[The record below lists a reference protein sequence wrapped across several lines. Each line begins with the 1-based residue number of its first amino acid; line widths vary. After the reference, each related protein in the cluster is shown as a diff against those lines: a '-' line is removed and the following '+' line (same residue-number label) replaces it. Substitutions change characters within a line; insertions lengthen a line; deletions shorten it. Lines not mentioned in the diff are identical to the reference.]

1 MTAPDPFRLDGRRAL
16 ITGASRGIGRAIAA
30 AYAQAG
36 ARLALSAHTAPNLE
50 QVAGQVRELGAEV
63 HTFGADLTD
72 PQAPTRLVEHA
83 AEALGG
89 LDIVVNNAGDAG
101 HDGLTLDVYRRLL
114 HVNLRAPVLITQAA
128 RPFLLESDAPVVINL
143 SSVSARLGGPDPYG
157 PLKSALSSYT
167 VGLAREWGKDGIR
180 VVAIAPGVIETDM
193 TASYTSEDWWTGNL
207 AARVALGRNGRVEE
221 IAGVARFLASDAAAY
236 ITGAVIPVDGGWV
249 HQF

>member
-36 ARLALSAHTAPNLE
+36 ARLALSARTAANLE
-50 QVAGQVRELGAEV
+50 QVAGQVREHGAEV
-63 HTFGADLTD
+63 HTFGAHLTD
-72 PQAPTRLVEHA
+72 AQAPTRLVEHA

-157 PLKSALSSYT
+157 PLKAALSSYT

-221 IAGVARFLASDAAAY
+221 IAGVAQFLASDAAAY

>member
-1 MTAPDPFRLDGRRAL
+1 MTAPDPIRLDGRRAL

-30 AYAQAG
+30 AYARAG
-36 ARLALSAHTAPNLE
+36 ARLALSARTAANLE
-50 QVAGQVRELGAEV
+50 QVAGQVREHGAEV

-72 PQAPTRLVEHA
+72 AQAPTRLVEHA

-101 HDGLTLDVYRRLL
+101 HDGLTLNVYRRLL

-157 PLKSALSSYT
+157 PLKAALSSYT

-180 VVAIAPGVIETDM
+180 VVAIAPGVIETEM

-221 IAGVARFLASDAAAY
+221 IAGVAQFLASDAAAY

>member
-30 AYAQAG
+30 AYARAG
-36 ARLALSAHTAPNLE
+36 ARLALSARTAANLE
-50 QVAGQVRELGAEV
+50 QVAGQVREHGAEV

-72 PQAPTRLVEHA
+72 AQAPTRLVEHA

-101 HDGLTLDVYRRLL
+101 HDGLTLNVYRRLL

-157 PLKSALSSYT
+157 PLKAALSSYT

-180 VVAIAPGVIETDM
+180 VVAIAPGVIETEM

>member
-30 AYAQAG
+30 AYARAG
-36 ARLALSAHTAPNLE
+36 ARLALSARTAANLE
-50 QVAGQVRELGAEV
+50 QVAGQVREHGAEV

-72 PQAPTRLVEHA
+72 AQAPTRLVEHA

-157 PLKSALSSYT
+157 PLKAALSSYT

-180 VVAIAPGVIETDM
+180 VVAIAPGVIETEM

-207 AARVALGRNGRVEE
+207 AERVALGRNGRVEE

>member
-36 ARLALSAHTAPNLE
+36 ARLALSARTAANLG
-50 QVAGQVRELGAEV
+50 QVAGQVREHGAEV

-72 PQAPTRLVEHA
+72 AQAPTRLVKHA

-89 LDIVVNNAGDAG
+89 LDIVVNNAADAG

-157 PLKSALSSYT
+157 PLKAALSSYT

-180 VVAIAPGVIETDM
+180 VVAIAPGVIETEM

-207 AARVALGRNGRVEE
+207 ASRVALGRNGRVEE
-221 IAGVARFLASDAAAY
+221 IAGVAQFLASDAAAY

>member
-30 AYAQAG
+30 AYARAG
-36 ARLALSAHTAPNLE
+36 ARLALSARTAANLE
-50 QVAGQVRELGAEV
+50 QVAGQVREHGAEV

-72 PQAPTRLVEHA
+72 AQAPTRLVKHA

-89 LDIVVNNAGDAG
+89 LDIVVNNAADAG

-157 PLKSALSSYT
+157 PLKAALSSYT

-180 VVAIAPGVIETDM
+180 VVAIAPGVIETQM

-221 IAGVARFLASDAAAY
+221 IAGVAQFLASDAAAY

>member
-1 MTAPDPFRLDGRRAL
+1 MTAPAPFCLDGRRAL

-30 AYAQAG
+30 AYARAG
-36 ARLALSAHTAPNLE
+36 ARLALSARTAANLE
-50 QVAGQVRELGAEV
+50 QVAGQVREHGAEV

-72 PQAPTRLVEHA
+72 AQAPTRLVEHA

-157 PLKSALSSYT
+157 PLKAALSSYT

-180 VVAIAPGVIETDM
+180 VVAIAPGVIETEM

-221 IAGVARFLASDAAAY
+221 IAGVAQFLASDAAAY

>member
-16 ITGASRGIGRAIAA
+16 ITGASRGIGRAIAET
-30 AYAQAG
+30 YAQAG
-36 ARLALSAHTAPNLE
+36 ARLALAARTAANLR
-50 QVAGQVRELGAEV
+50 QVASDVREHGAEV

-72 PQAPTRLVEHA
+72 AQAPTRLVERA

-89 LDIVVNNAGDAG
+89 LDIVVNNAGDGG
-101 HDGLTLDVYRRLL
+101 HDGLTVDAYRRLL
-114 HVNLRAPVLITQAA
+114 HVNLRAPVLIIQAA
-128 RPFLLESDAPVVINL
+128 RPFLLESDAPVIINV
-143 SSVSARLGGPDPYG
+143 SSVSAKLGGAEPYG
-157 PLKSALSSYT
+157 PLKAALSSYT

-193 TASYTSEDWWTGNL
+193 TSGYTSEAWWTTNL
-207 AARVALGRNGRVEE
+207 ADRVALGRNGRVEE

-249 HQF
+249 HQY

>member
-1 MTAPDPFRLDGRRAL
+1 MTSPDPFRLDNRRAL
-16 ITGASRGIGRAIAA
+16 ITGASRGIGRGIAE
-30 AYAQAG
+30 AYARAG
-36 ARLALSAHTAPNLE
+36 ARLALAARTTANLE
-50 QVAGQVRELGAEV
+50 QVANDVREHGAEV

-72 PQAPTRLVEHA
+72 PEEPTRLVEQA

-101 HDGLTLDVYRRLL
+101 HDGLTLHAYRRLL

-128 RPFLLESDAPVVINL
+128 RPFLLESNAPVVINL

-157 PLKSALSSYT
+157 PLKAALSSYT

-193 TASYTSEDWWTGNL
+193 TASYTDADWWTDNL
-207 AARVALGRNGRVEE
+207 AERVALGRNGRVEE
-221 IAGVARFLASDAAAY
+221 IAGVAQFLASDAAAY
-236 ITGAVIPVDGGWV
+236 VTGAVIPVDGGWV
-249 HQF
+249 HQY

>member
-30 AYAQAG
+30 AYARAG
-36 ARLALSAHTAPNLE
+36 ARLALSARTAPNLE

-101 HDGLTLDVYRRLL
+101 HDGLTLNVYRRLL

-157 PLKSALSSYT
+157 PLKAALSSYT

-180 VVAIAPGVIETDM
+180 VVAIAPGVIETEM

-221 IAGVARFLASDAAAY
+221 IAGVAQFLASDAAAY